1 MGLKTC
7 IVWCVMG
14 IFGVKGYGVWLGKG
28 TGELSN
34 TTGDR
39 D

>member
-1 MGLKTC
+1 MGLQTC

-14 IFGVKGYGVWLGKG
+14 IFGVKGYWLGKG